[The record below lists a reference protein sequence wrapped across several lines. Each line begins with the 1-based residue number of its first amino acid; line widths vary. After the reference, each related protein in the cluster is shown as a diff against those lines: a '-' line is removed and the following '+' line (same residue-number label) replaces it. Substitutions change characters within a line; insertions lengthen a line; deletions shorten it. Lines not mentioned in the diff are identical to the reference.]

1 MKKTVII
8 VAAVLFFSS
17 IFPSQ
22 IFAEGTTGSEQLQET
37 QAPSVE
43 EAVLAQEEP
52 VLEKEQLESPIFDD
66 VTSES
71 DVIEKDSVVYRD
83 LSSIEEGETKEVS
96 EPSDITVENQNGD
109 NEYNE
114 FGVKIG
120 TEVYGEDISKLTEKE
135 LQYIPQGWR
144 DGNYESEHK
153 EEGQKRSFF
162 MMAAYP
168 NTNKYIFTENLA
180 SAKTEFNHKSAFPK
194 FPYRYGYGKVE
205 GVVAHE
211 TATDGST
218 IDGEISYMSRNY
230 NNAFVHAFVDHSRII
245 EIHPTDYAAWG
256 GGRFANQRFVHV
268 ELVRV
273 NSFDQFARS
282 INNYSS
288 YIASLLYKNN
298 LNVTS
303 AEASGQ
309 GTLWSHKAVSV
320 HLGGTDHVDP
330 HGYFQ
335 KWGYNWNE
343 FVKLVTVKYNK
354 LAIKKSDVSKLGQI
368 KNSNGVI
375 YQDPTNPY
383 LPTKQAS
390 SYINSVYYIKQE
402 AKFSGSTYYLLSEK
416 PSSKDGVIGWVHSKD
431 LVAYDHQ
438 GIDKD
443 LKRFVLKGTGKAYTK
458 AWGGSSDT
466 VLDRLT
472 SYAGSQFSVD
482 LTESVG
488 TNIWYRGLLNGKKVW
503 IHSSYLSANVVERT
517 VDLLG
522 HLKNSEVR
530 IFKQVDNLSG
540 FKYAGTQYNNQV
552 YQITKQATV
561 NNESYY
567 FITNPISHAAVG
579 WVREKDT
586 LADKFIELNN
596 QLQTVYLTGEG
607 SIYNAVWGGS
617 KNVLY
622 SNLSNFVGREFNPD
636 LTGKVGNEI
645 WYRGH
650 FEGKQVWIHSQN
662 LTIAPQ
668 SKTSM
673 LGKISQRNV
682 KIFKTLENLSYYN
695 EAGSQYVDT
704 TFYIKKQV
712 LVNGELFYSISTEPS
727 FINGIIGWVKS
738 EDIVA
743 LTHKG
748 VDKKS
753 KTFYIN
759 GNVTGYSKAWGG
771 GNDAIYQNLSQ
782 SNVQLF
788 GVHLTEKVGN
798 EIWYRGRVNG
808 KTVWVHSSKVSSLH
822 ESKTSKLGHLRNK
835 TAKIYREI
843 GNESSSIPFGIN
855 HLNTVYY
862 IKKQAVIN
870 SEVFYLISREPSS
883 VRGVV
888 GWVRASDI
896 SVHAHIGVKKSTQLF
911 AIKGTGKAYNK
922 AWGGS
927 KDFVFPKLS
936 QLKGELFKVNLIE
949 KVGNNTWYRGSLNG
963 KQVWV
968 HSSYVTTKVEAATS
982 KLGHLRYSNAKI
994 YKRYSDLS
1002 SFKTAGKFN
1011 MDSVYY
1017 IKKQAFI
1024 NDTLYYLIS
1033 KAPSS
1038 SKGVVGWVK
1047 AKDLSTHSHSGYS
1060 KNSKVFYIKGSGSA
1074 YKKAW
1079 GGSKDVVYKRLSS
1092 NKNKVFRVHLAE
1104 KVGNNIWYRG
1114 SLNGKVVWIHSSY
1127 LKSK

>member
-8 VAAVLFFSS
+8 VVTILFFSS

-22 IFAEGTTGSEQLQET
+22 LLAEGPTVQVQET
-37 QAPSVE
+37 QTQEADSV
-43 EAVLAQEEP
+43 QEEP
-52 VLEKEQLESPIFDD
+52 VLEKEHIESPISSDIS
-66 VTSES
+66 SENNE
-71 DVIEKDSVVYRD
+71 VKDS
-83 LSSIEEGETKEVS
+83 SPEELETKEVS
-96 EPSDITVENQNGD
+96 ESTDVTVENKSVNE
-109 NEYNE
+109 EYNE
-114 FGVKIG
+114 LGVKIG
-120 TEVYGEDISKLTEKE
+120 IEVYGEDISKLSEAE

-153 EEGQKRSFF
+153 KEGQVQKKSFL

-168 NTNKYIFTENLA
+168 NLNSYIFQENLA
-180 SAKTEFNHKSAFPK
+180 SVKTEYSHKSSFPK
-194 FPYRYGYGKVE
+194 FPYRYGAGKVE

-218 IDGEISYMSRNY
+218 IDGEISYMTRNY

-288 YIASLLYKNN
+288 YIASLLYKYN

-309 GTLWSHKAVSV
+309 GTLWSHKAVAV
-320 HLGGTDHVDP
+320 YLGGTDHVDP

-390 SYINSVYYIKQE
+390 SYTNSVYYIKQE

-431 LVAYDHQ
+431 LVAYGHI
-438 GIDKD
+438 GVDKN
-443 LKRFVLKGTGKAYTK
+443 LKRFVVKGTGKAYTK
-458 AWGGSSDT
+458 AWGGSSDIA
-466 VLDRLT
+466 LDNLT
-472 SYAGSQFSVD
+472 SFAGLEFSVD

-488 TNIWYRGLLNGKKVW
+488 TNVWYRGLLNGRKVW
-503 IHSSYLSANVVERT
+503 IHSSYLSVNVVQRAA
-517 VDLLG
+517 DLLG
-522 HLKNSEVR
+522 HLKNTEVR
-530 IFKQVDNLSG
+530 IFKQLDNLSG
-540 FKYAGTQYNNQV
+540 FKYAGTQYSNQV
-552 YQITKQATV
+552 YQITKQANL
-561 NNESYY
+561 NNENYY
-567 FITNPISHAAVG
+567 LITNPISRAAVG

-586 LADKFIELNN
+586 LANAFVEMNYK
-596 QLQTVYLTGEG
+596 LQTVYLTGEG
-607 SIYNAVWGGS
+607 SLYNNVWGGP
-617 KNVLY
+617 KNVVIA
-622 SNLSNFVGREFNPD
+622 NLANFVGREFKPD
-636 LTGKVGNEI
+636 LVGNVGNEI
-645 WYRGH
+645 WYRGS
-650 FEGKQVWIHSQN
+650 FEGKRVWINSRN

-668 SKTSM
+668 TKTSM
-673 LGKISQRNV
+673 LGKINNSNV
-682 KIFKTLENLSYYN
+682 KIHKTIESLENYTV
-695 EAGSQYVDT
+695 AGNQYINT

-712 LVNGELFYSISTEPS
+712 LVNGQLFYSISNEPS
-727 FINGIIGWVKS
+727 YVKGIVGWVKA
-738 EDIVA
+738 EDITA
-743 LTHKG
+743 LTHQG

-759 GNVTGYSKAWGG
+759 GNVTGYSRAWGG
-771 GNDAIYQNLSQ
+771 GKDAIYQKLSQ

-788 GVHLTEKVGN
+788 EVHLTEKVGN
-798 EIWYRGRVNG
+798 ETWYRGRVNG
-808 KTVWVHSSKVSSLH
+808 KTFWVQSSKVSSLH

-835 TAKIYREI
+835 AAKIYREI

-855 HLNTVYY
+855 YLNTVYY

-870 SEVFYLISREPSS
+870 NDVFYLISREPSS
-883 VRGVV
+883 VKGIV
-888 GWVRASDI
+888 GWVKAGDI
-896 SVHAHIGVKKSTQLF
+896 SVHAHISVKKSSQLF

-927 KDFVFPKLS
+927 KDLVFPNLS
-936 QLKGELFKVNLIE
+936 QLKGDLFKVNLIE

-982 KLGHLRYSNAKI
+982 KLGHLRSSNAKI
-994 YKRYSDLS
+994 FKRYSDLS
-1002 SFKTAGKFN
+1002 FYRTAGKAN

-1017 IKKQAFI
+1017 IKIQAFI
-1024 NDTLYYLIS
+1024 KGSLYYLIS
-1033 KAPSS
+1033 REPSS
-1038 SKGVVGWVK
+1038 IKGVVGWVNS
-1047 AKDLSTHSHSGYS
+1047 KDLSTHSHSGYS
-1060 KNSKVFYIKGSGSA
+1060 KNNKVFYMKGSGSA

-1079 GGSKDVVYKRLSS
+1079 GGSRDLVYKRLSS
-1092 NKNKVFRVHLAE
+1092 YKNKVFKVHLAE
-1104 KVGNNIWYRG
+1104 KVGNNIWYKG

>member
-8 VAAVLFFSS
+8 VATVLFFSS

-22 IFAEGTTGSEQLQET
+22 LFAEGTTGSEQLQET
-37 QAPSVE
+37 QNPSIE
-43 EAVLAQEEP
+43 DADLAKEEP
-52 VLEKEQLESPIFDD
+52 VFETEQIESPISDD
-66 VTSES
+66 VTSTSNEVEN
-71 DVIEKDSVVYRD
+71 DNNVVRE
-83 LSSIEEGETKEVS
+83 LPSLEEVETKKVS
-96 EPSDITVENQNGD
+96 EPVEITVEDPEGKE
-109 NEYNE
+109 EYNE
-114 FGVKIG
+114 LGVKIG

-153 EEGQKRSFF
+153 EEEQKKSFF

-168 NTNKYIFTENLA
+168 NTNRYIFTENLA
-180 SAKTEFNHKSAFPK
+180 SVKTEYSHKSSFPK

-256 GGRFANQRFVHV
+256 GGRFANQRFIHV

-282 INNYSS
+282 IHLYSD
-288 YIASLLYKNN
+288 YIASLIYKYN
-298 LNVTS
+298 LNVTN

-309 GTLWSHKAVSV
+309 GTLWSHKAVAV

-416 PSSKDGVIGWVHSKD
+416 PSSKDEVIGWIHSKD
-431 LVAYDHQ
+431 LVAYDHK

-443 LKRFVLKGTGKAYTK
+443 LKRFVVKGTGKAYTK
-458 AWGGSSDT
+458 AWGGSNNIS
-466 VLDRLT
+466 LDSLAN
-472 SYAGSQFSVD
+472 YAGIEIVVD

-488 TNIWYRGLLNGKKVW
+488 LNVWYRGLLNGKKVW
-503 IHSSYLSANVVERT
+503 IHSSYLSANVVERAA
-517 VDLLG
+517 DLLG
-522 HLKNSEVR
+522 HVKNSEVR
-530 IFKQVDNLSG
+530 IFKQLDNLSG
-540 FKYAGTQYNNQV
+540 FKYAGTQYDNQV

-561 NNESYY
+561 NSENYY
-567 FITNPISHAAVG
+567 LITSPINKAAIG
-579 WVREKDT
+579 WVLAKDT
-586 LADKFIELNN
+586 LVSTFVELNN
-596 QLQTVYLTGEG
+596 QLQTVFLTGEG
-607 SIYNAVWGGS
+607 SMYNTVWGGS
-617 KNVLY
+617 KNVLFG
-622 SNLSNFVGREFNPD
+622 NLTNFVGREFKPD
-636 LTGKVGNEI
+636 LAGKVGNEV
-645 WYRGH
+645 WYRGQ
-650 FEGKQVWIHSQN
+650 FEGKQTWIHSQN

-668 SKTSM
+668 NRTSL
-673 LGKISQRNV
+673 LGKIQKNNV
-682 KIFKTLENLSYYN
+682 KIYSSIESLDNYTI
-695 EAGSQYVDT
+695 AGNQYIDN

-712 LVNGELFYSISTEPS
+712 LINGQLFYSISNEPS
-727 FINGIIGWVKS
+727 FVKGIVGWVRA
-738 EDIVA
+738 EDITA
-743 LTHKG
+743 LTHQS

-753 KTFYIN
+753 KSFYIK
-759 GNVTGYSKAWGG
+759 GTVTGFSKAWGG

-782 SNVQLF
+782 SKIQLF
-788 GVHLTEKVGN
+788 EVHLTEKVGN
-798 EIWYRGRVNG
+798 ELWYRGRLNG
-808 KTVWVHSSKVSSLH
+808 KTVWVHSSEVSAIQ
-822 ESKTSKLGHLRNK
+822 ENKTGKLGHLRNK
-835 TAKIYREI
+835 AARIYREI
-843 GNESSSIPFGIN
+843 GNDSSSIPFGIN
-855 HLNTVYY
+855 YLNTVYY

-870 SEVFYLISREPSS
+870 GDVFYLISREPSS
-883 VRGVV
+883 VKGIV
-888 GWVRASDI
+888 GWVRAGDI
-896 SVHAHIGVKKSTQLF
+896 SVHTHVSVKKSSQLF
-911 AIKGTGKAYNK
+911 AVKGIGKSYNK

-927 KDFVFPKLS
+927 KDIVHPRLS

-949 KVGNNTWYRGSLNG
+949 KVGNNTWYRGNLNG

-968 HSSYVTTKVEAATS
+968 HSSYVSTKVEAATS
-982 KLGHLRYSNAKI
+982 KLGHLRTSNAKI
-994 YKRYSDLS
+994 FKKYYDLS
-1002 SFKTAGKFN
+1002 SFNTAGNTN
-1011 MDSVYY
+1011 MNTVYY
-1017 IKKQAFI
+1017 IKKQAF
-1024 NDTLYYLIS
+1024 NKGHLYYLIS
-1033 KAPSS
+1033 KEPSD
-1038 SKGVVGWVK
+1038 SKGAVGWVH
-1047 AKDLSTHSHSGYS
+1047 AKDLSIHLHSGFN
-1060 KNSKVFYIKGSGSA
+1060 KNKKVFYIKGTGSA

-1079 GGSKDVVYKRLSS
+1079 GGSKDIVYKRLSS
-1092 NKNKVFRVHLAE
+1092 NKNKVFKVTLAE

-1114 SLNGKVVWIHSSY
+1114 SLNGKSVWIHSSF